1 MALTQID
8 YPVTGSAG
16 SYLNIFPSQKP
27 LYTNFKREDGTLL
40 SIVSGVDAKVR
51 VAINETFENLLVGDV
66 VIFFSD
72 GYPLQKA
79 TVVSIIDAS
88 TIELNIPFASSTITN
103 GFINYHKNWF
113 VEIRYVDQTSS
124 SNNQDAIEI
133 LEDYSQIPS
142 SLNGNVRANIALP
155 SDLISA
161 DFTITEGEQQNLFTS
176 YKIQYRQSYNAQ
188 RAGAWISPSV
198 DIPILL
204 VHSAD
209 NVTIGFTDPNVSK
222 RYAKGYPLNYMYVYS
237 SINDAGSNT
246 IKFNLIQ
253 YALNKDVISTTEYA
267 SFNNLNGVFNL
278 LVDTSDLEAATR
290 FIEFTTL
297 LISSGG
303 QYDPT
308 QYDPTQYA

>member
-40 SIVSGVDAKVR
+40 SIVSGVDANVR
-51 VAINETFENLLVGDV
+51 VAINETFENIVVGDV

-79 TVVSIIDAS
+79 TVVSIIDTS
-88 TIELNIPFASSTITN
+88 TIELNIPFASSTVTN

-113 VEIRYVDQTSS
+113 LEIRYVDQTSS
-124 SNNQDAIEI
+124 SNNQDAIEVV
-133 LEDYSQIPS
+133 EDYSQIPS

-176 YKIQYRQSYNAQ
+176 FKIQYRQSYNAQ
-188 RAGAWISPSV
+188 RSGAWISPSV

-204 VHSAD
+204 VHAAD
-209 NVTIGFTDPNVSK
+209 NLSIGFTDKDVSK

-253 YALNKDVISTTEYA
+253 YALNKDIISTTEYA

-278 LVDTSDLEAATR
+278 LVDTADLEAATR

-297 LISSGG
+297 LISSSA
-303 QYDPT
+303 QFDPT
-308 QYDPTQYA
+308 QFDSTQFA